1 MPVNQGFFE
10 IINHFLLKTLDY
22 MRRKKQDKTGSNTG
36 LVKFVE
42 IWKRY
47 GKIVMLSSLL
57 SFILSVLAG
66 VVAYY
71 ICKWLD
77 GEE

>member
-1 MPVNQGFFE
+1 LE
-10 IINHFLLKTLDY
+10 I
-22 MRRKKQDKTGSNTG
+22 
-36 LVKFVE
+36 
-42 IWKRY
+42 
-47 GKIVMLSSLL
+47 LS

-77 GEE
+77 GE

>member
-1 MPVNQGFFE
+1 
-10 IINHFLLKTLDY
+10 